1 MKRTSRRGRKESKE
15 PLVMAA
21 RTIGSTLG
29 AVVAKVRSARE
40 LAIGKP
46 ATHTKRRR
54 VASRRKIRK
63 SAG

>member
-1 MKRTSRRGRKESKE
+1 MKRMSRRARKENNE

-40 LAIGKP
+40 LAMGKE
-46 ATHTKRRR
+46 AAHSKRRR
-54 VASRRKIRK
+54 VAPRRKARK
-63 SAG
+63 SSK